1 MSDKTPTFEQ
11 HMAELE
17 KLVARM
23 EQGDVPLDEAL
34 KAFEQGMKLV
44 TVCKE
49 QLAQA
54 EMKVEKVMAGVAG
67 VQGVETVPFNVGE

>member
-1 MSDKTPTFEQ
+1 MMSEKTQTFEQ
-11 HMAELE
+11 HMADLE
-17 KLVARM
+17 KLVTRM

-44 TVCKE
+44 AVCKE

-54 EMKVEKVMAGVAG
+54 EMKVEKVMNA
-67 VQGVETVPFNVGE
+67 QGDTVPFNVGE

>member
-1 MSDKTPTFEQ
+1 MTNTPTFEQ
-11 HMAELE
+11 HMAQLE

-34 KAFEQGMKLV
+34 KAFEDGMKLV
-44 TVCKE
+44 TLCKD

-54 EMKVEKVMAGVAG
+54 EMKVEKVMNA
-67 VQGVETVPFNVGE
+67 QGETAPFAVGE

>member
-1 MSDKTPTFEQ
+1 MTTATPTEVTFEQ
-11 HMAELE
+11 SMGQLE

-34 KAFEQGMKLV
+34 KAFEEGMKLV
-44 TVCKE
+44 AVCKA

-54 EMKVEKVMAGVAG
+54 ELKVEQVINA
-67 VQGVETVPFNVGE
+67 QGDTQPVEMEG

>member
-1 MSDKTPTFEQ
+1 MTEKTPTFEQ
-11 HMAELE
+11 HMADLE

-44 TVCKE
+44 SVCKE

-54 EMKVEKVMAGVAG
+54 ELKVEKVVAG
-67 VQGVETVPFNVGE
+67 LAGAQGATMPFHVGE

>member
-1 MSDKTPTFEQ
+1 MSEKTQTFEQ

-17 KLVARM
+17 KLVTRM

-44 TVCKE
+44 AVCKD

-54 EMKVEKVMAGVAG
+54 EMKVEKVMNAQGDTVA
-67 VQGVETVPFNVGE
+67 FNVGE

>member
-1 MSDKTPTFEQ
+1 MAEQMTFEQ
-11 HMAELE
+11 NMGQLE

-23 EQGDVPLDEAL
+23 EQGEVPLDEAL

-44 TVCKE
+44 AVCKE

-54 EMKVEKVMAGVAG
+54 ELKVEKVMNT
-67 VQGVETVPFNVGE
+67 QGDTVPMDVEE

>member
-1 MSDKTPTFEQ
+1 MAEPTTFEQ
-11 HMAELE
+11 NMGQLE

-23 EQGDVPLDEAL
+23 EQGEVPLDEAL

-44 TVCKE
+44 SVCKE

-54 EMKVEKVMAGVAG
+54 ELKVEQVMNA
-67 VQGVETVPFNVGE
+67 QGATAPMDVEE

>member
-1 MSDKTPTFEQ
+1 MSEKTPTFEQ

-54 EMKVEKVMAGVAG
+54 EMKVEKVMNA
-67 VQGVETVPFNVGE
+67 QGDSVPFQVGE

>member
-1 MSDKTPTFEQ
+1 MSEKTPTFEQ
-11 HMAELE
+11 HMMELE

-44 TVCKE
+44 AVCKD

-54 EMKVEKVMAGVAG
+54 EMKVEKVMNA
-67 VQGVETVPFNVGE
+67 QGDNVPFNVGE

>member
-1 MSDKTPTFEQ
+1 MTEATPTFEQ

-23 EQGDVPLDEAL
+23 EQGNVPLDEVLA
-34 KAFEQGMKLV
+34 AFEQGMKLV
-44 TVCKE
+44 GLCKD

-54 EMKVEKVMAGVAG
+54 EMKVEKVMTA
-67 VQGVETVPFNVGE
+67 QGDTAPFQVGE

>member
-1 MSDKTPTFEQ
+1 MSEKTQTFEQ

-34 KAFEQGMKLV
+34 QAFEQGMKLV

-49 QLAQA
+49 QLSQA
-54 EMKVEKVMAGVAG
+54 EMKVEKVMNA
-67 VQGVETVPFNVGE
+67 QGDTVPFNVGD

>member
-1 MSDKTPTFEQ
+1 MTKQAGAEAQTFEQ
-11 HMAELE
+11 HMGQLE

-23 EQGDVPLDEAL
+23 EQGEVPLDEAL

-44 TVCKE
+44 AVCKE

-54 EMKVEKVMAGVAG
+54 ELKVEQVMNA
-67 VQGVETVPFNVGE
+67 QGETASVDMEG